1 MAHADRPPQEASLL
15 ARISCQECTASE
27 NSANMSSACVVI
39 HYYYRRELAELIS
52 ALAIVIHLQKNTLAC
67 TSAIVYKYKKQLQ
80 KIEKKVGMEY
90 QKAYK
95 QG

>member
-1 MAHADRPPQEASLL
+1 M
-15 ARISCQECTASE
+15 
-27 NSANMSSACVVI
+27 
-39 HYYYRRELAELIS
+39 
-52 ALAIVIHLQKNTLAC
+52 IHLDLWSISVVPLGWYLMEVEQQHAC
-67 TSAIVYKYKKQLQ
+67 QMESGFLIQGKSCVLKVSSTISVLNNDINHIVTSIKKQLQ

>member
-1 MAHADRPPQEASLL
+1 MNVCAVVVSQLLLQCIVSGCKKFNYPQRVCTVVYGVGYSPSLP
-15 ARISCQECTASE
+15 
-27 NSANMSSACVVI
+27 
-39 HYYYRRELAELIS
+39 YYILLLTSIKK
-52 ALAIVIHLQKNTLAC
+52 KN
-67 TSAIVYKYKKQLQ
+67 YK

>member
-1 MAHADRPPQEASLL
+1 MLWTM
-15 ARISCQECTASE
+15 CCTRDYSYIMHTQ
-27 NSANMSSACVVI
+27 SDQ
-39 HYYYRRELAELIS
+39 L
-52 ALAIVIHLQKNTLAC
+52 
-67 TSAIVYKYKKQLQ
+67 YKYKKQLQ